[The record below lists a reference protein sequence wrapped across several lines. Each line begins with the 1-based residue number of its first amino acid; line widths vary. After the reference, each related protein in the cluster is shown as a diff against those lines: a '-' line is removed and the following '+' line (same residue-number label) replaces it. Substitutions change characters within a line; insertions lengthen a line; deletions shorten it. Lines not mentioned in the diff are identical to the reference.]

1 MADAKYG
8 LGRGLGSLI
17 PKKAEIKKQHIDF
30 SDGSY
35 SGDEIFASDK
45 DRIVNIDIN
54 KIKANPYQPRT
65 HFDEEKLEDLVN
77 SIREHGI
84 LQPIVVTK
92 NGDGYELIAG
102 ERRLKAAKIL
112 KLFKVPG
119 IIKEIDD
126 SKKLELAIIENI
138 QRQNLNL
145 LEESDAYNRLME
157 EFNLTQDQVAK
168 KVGKSRSSVANIL
181 RLRSLPESIKKYL
194 NNDKISFGHA
204 KLLLSLDDEK
214 KQKLLLD
221 RILSESLNVSETSSV
236 LKKINVKSHS
246 RIVEQDPNIKSM
258 ESSLQEHLNT
268 KVKLNDKKG
277 KGTIVID
284 YYSKE
289 ELREILFKILK

>member
-1 MADAKYG
+1 MVDSKYG

-17 PKKAEIKKQHIDF
+17 PKKAEIKKTHIDF
-30 SDGSY
+30 SSV
-35 SGDEIFASDK
+35 SSSDEIIISDK
-45 DRIVNIDIN
+45 DRVINIDIN
-54 KIKANPYQPRT
+54 KIKANPYQPRN
-65 HFDEEKLEDLVN
+65 HFDEEKLEELVN

-84 LQPIVVTK
+84 LQPIIVTK
-92 NGDGYELIAG
+92 NGDNYELIAG

-119 IIKEIDD
+119 IVKEIDD

-145 LEESDAYNRLME
+145 IEESDAYNRLME
-157 EFNLTQDQVAK
+157 EFNLTQEEVAK
-168 KVGKSRSSVANIL
+168 KVGKSRSSIANIL
-181 RLRSLPESIKKYL
+181 RLRNLPDSIKKYL
-194 NNDKISFGHA
+194 GSDKISFGHA

-221 RILSESLNVSETSSV
+221 RILSENLNVFETGNAI
-236 LKKINVKSHS
+236 KKINVKSHS

-258 ESSLQEHLNT
+258 ENSLQEHLNT